1 MPAVC
6 RLTANLRPRVN
17 AWAPAAFNEC
27 YTTLSRWVQQNIV
40 AFGGDPAN
48 VTLFGESAGS
58 IDATTLMASPLT
70 QNLFR
75 RVIAESGPAFGLG
88 PARTVAQMQPL
99 GLAAGKEAAGGKPGS
114 QLQALRSLPAARIAE
129 IEDRLIASQF
139 KNYDPNASIV
149 DGWVLPQSPARA
161 FASGRIEP
169 VDLLVGLN
177 GREFAAFRVDAA
189 AAAKKSPQPAA
200 KPGTSEMPSQFANLA
215 RPLYGTWTDMTV
227 ATYAARILVH
237 GDPAVDQ
244 ATGNIWPAGARRS
257 CAIPRTIE
265 QCESQIFDLRQPPKS
280 RGQTRR
286 VRAFS
291 QCLRVFGA

>member
-149 DGWVLPQSPARA
+149 DGWVLPQSPASEVARTC
-161 FASGRIEP
+161 
-169 VDLLVGLN
+169 LVGPRLFVKPRRN
-177 GREFAAFRVDAA
+177 AADFKQRSPRYPCSCFPQLACDSTLMLIRKWSWHPGLPVRYGISIPIRHFHFRR
-189 AAAKKSPQPAA
+189 
-200 KPGTSEMPSQFANLA
+200 LA
-215 RPLYGTWTDMTV
+215 
-227 ATYAARILVH
+227 H
-237 GDPAVDQ
+237 GGAVRFPERS
-244 ATGNIWPAGARRS
+244 NNVNRRS
-257 CAIPRTIE
+257 SICA
-265 QCESQIFDLRQPPKS
+265 SPPKAADRQDGYALFLS
-280 RGQTRR
+280 ACGFS
-286 VRAFS
+286 VRDV
-291 QCLRVFGA
+291 R